1 MTVETSAPPGTD
13 ALADRARRAVADLAQ
28 RLALEPGA
36 VPADEGPGGG
46 GAPADETWTD
56 PLASLRALAVLSRAV
71 DECAAAAARAA
82 ADGGAGY
89 PQLGSAWGV
98 SRQGARK
105 RWPGLVFTA
114 RPSSRPLP
122 NDLRSP
128 HMNGLAPRRS
138 YTVLLVED
146 DVADAMLIEEAL
158 IERGMAREINRV
170 DDGVSALEYLRDP
183 ANDRPDLIVLDLNMP
198 RMNGRELLSV
208 LKNDEQLSSIPI
220 VVLTTSA
227 APDDVQDAYT
237 QHANAYVTKP
247 VNLDDFVRTVQSIDS
262 FFLETAVTPQ
272 QPPHGS

>member
-1 MTVETSAPPGTD
+1 MTVETSARPGTD
-13 ALADRARRAVADLAQ
+13 ELADRARRAVADLAQ
-28 RLALEPGA
+28 RLALEPDA
-36 VPADEGPGGG
+36 VPYGEDRDGTPADEN
-46 GAPADETWTD
+46 WTD
-56 PLASLRALAVLSRAV
+56 PLASLRALAFLSRAV

-105 RWPGLVFTA
+105 RWPGLVFTQ
-114 RPSSRPLP
+114 RPPSRPLP
-122 NDLRSP
+122 NDHRSP

-158 IERGMAREINRV
+158 IERGMARGINRV

-183 ANDRPDLIVLDLNMP
+183 AKDRPDLIVLDLNMP
-198 RMNGRELLSV
+198 RMNGRELLGV

-247 VNLDDFVRTVQSIDS
+247 VNLDDFVHTVQSIDS
-262 FFLETAVTPQ
+262 FFLETAVPPQ
-272 QPPHGS
+272 SHQGG